1 MGTQISASGS
11 TIQKVWL
18 RFRAQI
24 PQPWLEPTVF
34 GNE

>member
-24 PQPWLEPTVF
+24 PQEPTVF